1 MSLFRDTLDTLQ
13 GYVPSASRPGH
24 RLHLNESAR
33 DLPAD
38 FKREVAQRIAE
49 LDWSRYPEATNL
61 LRAELAKQDGWV
73 PEGVLVGNGSNEF
86 LQVLTITT
94 LAPGDAVVLANP
106 CFSLYA
112 TQAQAAGA
120 KVVEVP
126 LRQAED
132 TPFAFD
138 TDAFIRAAN
147 EHQAKLVVIISP
159 NNPTGTT
166 MSADELR
173 RLHDSTTGLVAVDEA
188 YRHFAEQELVP
199 LLRECPRLILMRTFS
214 KSYAAAALRLGWVL
228 ASPEICDTLSKVL
241 MPYNLGAV
249 SCEIARALV
258 ARPDLVE
265 ARIASVVAERAR
277 LAEGLASIPGLRVEV
292 GGANFVLIEH
302 PTKPA
307 SELAS
312 VLADRG
318 VLVRDLGGYPG
329 CGRCLRI
336 SVGAPEANDAVL
348 KLLREVA

>member
-1 MSLFRDTLDTLQ
+1 MSLFRKTLDSLK
-13 GYVPSASRPGH
+13 GYVPSPSQPGL

-38 FKREVAQRIAE
+38 FKHEVARRIAE
-49 LDWSRYPEATNL
+49 LDWSCYPEATHL
-61 LRAELAKQDGWV
+61 LRQELALQDGWV
-73 PEGVLVGNGSNEF
+73 PDGVLVGNGSNEF

-94 LAPGDAVVLANP
+94 LSPGDAVVLAAP

-120 KVVEVP
+120 RVVEVP
-126 LRQAED
+126 LRAAQD
-132 TPFAFD
+132 TAFTFD

-147 EHQAKLVVIISP
+147 EHAAKLVVIISP

-166 MSADELR
+166 MSAAELR
-173 RLHDSTTGLVAVDEA
+173 RLHDSTTALIAVDEA

-199 LLRECPRLILMRTFS
+199 LLRDCPRLVLMRTFS

-258 ARPDLVE
+258 ARPDFVE
-265 ARIASVVAERAR
+265 ARVNEVVSERAR
-277 LAEGLASIPGLRVEV
+277 LASLLETIPGLRVET
-292 GGANFVLIEH
+292 GGANFVLVEH
-302 PTKPA
+302 PSKPA
-307 SELAS
+307 AGLAASLSE
-312 VLADRG
+312 RG
-318 VLVRDLGGYPG
+318 LLVRALGGYPG
-329 CGRCLRI
+329 CERCLRI
-336 SVGAPEANDAVL
+336 TVGSPAANDAVVAA
-348 KLLREVA
+348 LREVA